1 MSIKIMTNGG
11 TGLVISNYD
20 SGNIF
25 PLLPLLSQE
34 FPNWTIDKIKNY
46 IRLVVS
52 KKEDVA
58 GILVAQNEALYY
70 VGMLIYTYQTISS
83 ELIENTIN
91 GKFSN
96 GIVVENLNAS
106 SPILQK
112 NVFFI
117 LLESL
122 IKIAKKNN
130 CDFIELP
137 KIDETYELIEK
148 KYKEQIIHPNN
159 FRFFINLKTN

>member
-1 MSIKIMTNGG
+1 MSTKIMTNGG
-11 TGLVISNYD
+11 TGLVISNYNSD
-20 SGNIF
+20 NVF

-46 IRLVVS
+46 IRLVIS

-112 NVFFI
+112 QVFH
-117 LLESL
+117 LLIENIVNL
-122 IKIAKKNN
+122 AKQKN
-130 CDFIELP
+130 CAFVELP
-137 KIDETYELIEK
+137 RFDESYELIK
-148 KYKEQIIHPNN
+148 QKYQSQISNPNN
-159 FRFFINLKTN
+159 FRVFIKLD

>member
-112 NVFFI
+112 QVFHLLIENV
-117 LLESL
+117 
-122 IKIAKKNN
+122 IKLAKQKD
-130 CDFIELP
+130 CAFVELP
-137 KIDETYELIEK
+137 RFDESYELIK
-148 KYKEQIIHPNN
+148 QKYQSQISNPNN
-159 FRFFINLKTN
+159 FRVFIKLD

>member
-1 MSIKIMTNGG
+1 MSAKIKNNGG
-11 TGLVISNYD
+11 TGLIISNYNSD
-20 SGNIF
+20 NIF

-112 NVFFI
+112 QVFH
-117 LLESL
+117 LLIENIVNL
-122 IKIAKKNN
+122 AKQKN
-130 CDFIELP
+130 CAFVELP
-137 KIDETYELIEK
+137 RFDESYELIK
-148 KYKEQIIHPNN
+148 QKYQSQISNPNN
-159 FRFFINLKTN
+159 FRVFIKLD

>member
-11 TGLVISNYD
+11 TGLVISNFNSD
-20 SGNIF
+20 NVF

-46 IRLVVS
+46 IRLVIS

-70 VGMLIYTYQTISS
+70 VGMLIYTYQTVSS

-91 GKFSN
+91 DKFSN

-112 NVFFI
+112 QVFH
-117 LLESL
+117 LLIESV
-122 IKIAKKNN
+122 IKLAKQKD
-130 CDFIELP
+130 CAFVELP
-137 KIDETYELIEK
+137 RFDESYELIK
-148 KYKEQIIHPNN
+148 QKYQSQISNPNN
-159 FRFFINLKTN
+159 FRIFIKLD

>member
-1 MSIKIMTNGG
+1 MSAKIKNNGG
-11 TGLVISNYD
+11 TGLIISNYNSD
-20 SGNIF
+20 NIF

-112 NVFFI
+112 QVFH
-117 LLESL
+117 LLIESV
-122 IKIAKKNN
+122 IKLAKQKD
-130 CDFIELP
+130 CAFVELP
-137 KIDETYELIEK
+137 RFDESYELIK
-148 KYKEQIIHPNN
+148 QKYQSQISNPNN
-159 FRFFINLKTN
+159 FRIFIKLD

>member
-1 MSIKIMTNGG
+1 MSKKIMTNGG
-11 TGLVISNYD
+11 TGLVISSYNSD
-20 SGNIF
+20 NVF

-46 IRLVVS
+46 IRLVIS

-70 VGMLIYTYQTISS
+70 VGMLIYTHQTVSS
-83 ELIENTIN
+83 ELIENTTS

-112 NVFFI
+112 QVFH
-117 LLESL
+117 LLIESV
-122 IKIAKKNN
+122 IKLAKQKD
-130 CDFIELP
+130 CAFVELP
-137 KIDETYELIEK
+137 RFDESYELIK
-148 KYKEQIIHPNN
+148 QKYQSQISNPNN
-159 FRFFINLKTN
+159 FRIFIKLD

>member
-112 NVFFI
+112 QVFH
-117 LLESL
+117 LLIESV
-122 IKIAKKNN
+122 IKLAKQKD
-130 CDFIELP
+130 CAFVELP
-137 KIDETYELIEK
+137 RFDESYELIK
-148 KYKEQIIHPNN
+148 QKYQSQISNPNN
-159 FRFFINLKTN
+159 FRVFIKLD

>member
-46 IRLVVS
+46 IRLVIS

-112 NVFFI
+112 QVFH
-117 LLESL
+117 LLIESV
-122 IKIAKKNN
+122 IKLAKQKN
-130 CDFIELP
+130 CAFVELP
-137 KIDETYELIEK
+137 RFDESYELIK
-148 KYKEQIIHPNN
+148 QKYQSQISNPNN
-159 FRFFINLKTN
+159 FRVFIKLD

>member
-11 TGLVISNYD
+11 TGLVISDYNCDNVY
-20 SGNIF
+20 

-46 IRLVVS
+46 IRLVIS

-70 VGMLIYTYQTISS
+70 VGMLIYTYQTVSS

-91 GKFSN
+91 DKFSN

-112 NVFFI
+112 QVFY
-117 LLESL
+117 LLIESVVNL
-122 IKIAKKNN
+122 AKQKD
-130 CDFIELP
+130 CSFVELP
-137 KIDETYELIEK
+137 RFDESYELIK
-148 KYKEQIIHPNN
+148 QKYQSQISNPNN
-159 FRFFINLKTN
+159 FRIFIKLD

>member
-1 MSIKIMTNGG
+1 MSAKIKNNGG
-11 TGLVISNYD
+11 TGLIISNYNSD
-20 SGNIF
+20 NIF

-46 IRLVVS
+46 IRLVIS

-58 GILVAQNEALYY
+58 GILVIQNEALYY
-70 VGMLIYTYQTISS
+70 VGMLIYTYQTVSS

-91 GKFSN
+91 DKFSN

-112 NVFFI
+112 QVFY
-117 LLESL
+117 LLIESVVNL
-122 IKIAKKNN
+122 AKQKD
-130 CDFIELP
+130 CSFVELP
-137 KIDETYELIEK
+137 RFDESYELIK
-148 KYKEQIIHPNN
+148 QKYQSQISNPNN
-159 FRFFINLKTN
+159 FRVFIKLD

>member
-11 TGLVISNYD
+11 TGLVISNYNSD
-20 SGNIF
+20 NVF

-46 IRLVVS
+46 IRLVIS

-70 VGMLIYTYQTISS
+70 VGMLIYTYQTVSS
-83 ELIENTIN
+83 ELIENTTS

-112 NVFFI
+112 QVFH
-117 LLESL
+117 LLIESV
-122 IKIAKKNN
+122 IKLAKQKD
-130 CDFIELP
+130 CAFVELP
-137 KIDETYELIEK
+137 RFDESYELIK
-148 KYKEQIIHPNN
+148 QKYQSQISNPNN
-159 FRFFINLKTN
+159 FRIFIKLD